1 MEDSE
6 YPELDWTQKREGHA
20 FLTDT
25 ISRVG
30 AYMAAAI
37 QYANHQAGLPDE
49 EFWQT
54 LFRST
59 GGGPGD
65 AILTAGRGSSPDR
78 CPAYPYEKLDF
89 QACNKYLRFGGQ
101 RWLPEKKSFASDSL
115 NFCRTFH
122 VAVCTDKKGRRFPK
136 EYGRVLDRARK
147 LRNQQAHDR
156 SEVVGQV
163 TRESIEA
170 DLGTLK
176 ELTAPIQRKA
186 NWKPEW
192 REPLVPLAEFWA
204 EIDAKCRERFGCV
217 PIPMEELGRE
227 LFLSAEDN
235 LTPEQKRAL
244 EEAADF
250 LKLKY
255 QNGKVYEEERQA
267 LKQRLIRCP
276 SVTVLLGGKA
286 AATPEEAAEQVRRPQ
301 APPRRIQAQ
310 PPRFLQV
317 SVSNASEILRRA
329 STMLQPRPVVLTA
342 LLDCFTLLVDE
353 SFFLSEGGQSLLN
366 RYLLPLLAGRK
377 ETLLVD
383 ESVVI
388 SLFRAFRGSAPYT
401 ELELAQLEPDTAEE
415 LREERRKIHRD
426 SKNAIKLLRRLRQYR
441 CLEVVYSPTG
451 SGQSYVNLRQVA
463 AEHPESRFLALTMD
477 QQLAEELSAL
487 PNAAAAK
494 PNLVDCQ
501 LKVYRASKANY
512 LAMLSEP
519 KAGGPPAAPASQETV
534 LQPLPTDSK
543 TLLSISELPKTGSRV
558 TAQSPDGS
566 RWELMLGQQVGPAG
580 GEGTV
585 YAGGQGGS
593 TVAKIYHREQLT
605 QERREKLDYMV
616 RIAPGI
622 PGLCWPQA
630 LLFNRQG
637 EWAGY
642 LMPQAKAK
650 ELCLT
655 VYKPG
660 RNNHNIT
667 ALGWD
672 RRSLALIA
680 ANVAGIFA
688 QMHQRDILMG
698 DVNPRNFMV
707 AQDCSVYFVDCD
719 SYQFGAFDCPV
730 RSDRYTPPEVLKA
743 VRRSGRDSYNYRR
756 TLDHERYSMA
766 VVLFEILML
775 GKSPYESRD
784 TDNGDVLDAIMAG
797 NFPYPFRTG
806 GEDDHAKPDQTPVGR
821 WREIW
826 SHMTY
831 QIKTGFYN
839 TFTGK
844 GRLSAEE
851 WEKLLREY
859 VRQIELGH
867 SSSDLAPE
875 GFKDLDGTMLN
886 KVCSQCG
893 KNYNIDEDTYRR
905 RSRWEPDLC
914 PTHRIMYR
922 NFQKREYEVTCDVCG
937 TPFQSLVAVWED
949 RTQKGLP
956 MLCPNCKDAQVK
968 CAQCGRLYSVSR
980 DRLSQLQG
988 KDAPLLCPECL
999 ELERPQVVCERCRK
1013 TFRKS
1018 VTTLERIR
1026 RDGQAVLCGKC
1037 LRELQE
1043 QG

>member
-1 MEDSE
+1 MEDGKS
-6 YPELDWTQKREGHA
+6 PELDWAQKREGHA
-20 FLTDT
+20 FVTNT

-49 EFWQT
+49 EFWQA
-54 LFRST
+54 LFLPT
-59 GGGPGD
+59 GGGPGN
-65 AILTAGRGSSPDR
+65 AVLTADRDNSPER

-89 QACNKYLRFGGQ
+89 QACNKYLSFGGW
-101 RWLPEKKSFASDSL
+101 RRLPGKKGFAEDSL

-122 VAVCTDKKGRRFPK
+122 VAFRTDSQGRRSPR

-156 SEVVGQV
+156 SEVVAQV

-170 DLGTLK
+170 DLGTLR
-176 ELTAPIQRKA
+176 ELTAPIQRKTG
-186 NWKPEW
+186 WEPEW
-192 REPLVPLAEFWA
+192 REPLPSLAKFW
-204 EIDAKCRERFGCV
+204 EETDTKCREKFGCV
-217 PIPMEELGRE
+217 PIPLEELGRE
-227 LFLSAEDN
+227 LFLSPEGGLA
-235 LTPEQKRAL
+235 PEQERAL
-244 EEAADF
+244 EEAAAF
-250 LKLKY
+250 LRLNY
-255 QNGKVYEEERQA
+255 QNGRVYEEERQA
-267 LKQRLIRCP
+267 LKRKLACCP
-276 SVTVLLGGKA
+276 GVAALLGGQA
-286 AATPEEAAEQVRRPQ
+286 AASPEEAAERVRRREAQPSQ
-301 APPRRIQAQ
+301 TQAQ
-310 PPRFLQV
+310 PVRPLPPI
-317 SVSNASEILRRA
+317 AATAAETLRRFKA
-329 STMLQPRPVVLTA
+329 MLPPRPAVLAA
-342 LLDCFTLLVDE
+342 LLDHFTLLVDE
-353 SFFLSEGGQSLLN
+353 SFFLSEGGHSLLN
-366 RYLLPLLAGRK
+366 RHLLPLLASRK
-377 ETLLVD
+377 EKLLVD
-383 ESVVI
+383 ESVVT
-388 SLFRAFRGSAPYT
+388 SLFRAFRGSAPCT
-401 ELELAQLEPDTAEE
+401 GLELAELDPEAAEE
-415 LREERRKIHRD
+415 LCEERRRSHQD
-426 SKNAIKLLRRLRQYR
+426 SKNAIKLLRRLRQSR
-441 CLEVVYSPTG
+441 CLEVVYSPTD
-451 SGQSYVNLRQVA
+451 SSQSYVNLRQA
-463 AEHPESRFLALTMD
+463 AVEHPGSRFLALTMD

-487 PNAAAAK
+487 PNVIAAK

-501 LKVYRASKANY
+501 LKVYRASKASY
-512 LAMLSEP
+512 LAMLDASE
-519 KAGGPPAAPASQETV
+519 AGGASAAPALQEAA
-534 LQPLPTDSK
+534 LQRLPAESK
-543 TLLSISELPKTGSRV
+543 TLLPIGELPRDGSCV

-566 RWELMLGQQVGPAG
+566 RWELTLGQQAGPAG

-585 YAGGQGGS
+585 YAAGQGGS

-605 QERREKLDYMV
+605 RERREKLDYMV
-616 RIAPGI
+616 RISPGI

-630 LLFNRQG
+630 LLFNREG

-642 LMPQAKAK
+642 LMPQARAR

-660 RNNHNIT
+660 RNNRNIT

-707 AQDCSVYFVDCD
+707 SQDCSVYFVDCD

-784 TDNGDVLDAIMAG
+784 TDNGDVLDAITAG

-806 GEDDHAKPDQTPVGR
+806 GEDDHVKPDQTPVGR

-831 QIKTGFYN
+831 QIKSGFYS

-844 GRLSAEE
+844 ERLPAGE
-851 WEKLLREY
+851 WEKILREY

-893 KNYNIDEDTYRR
+893 KNYNIDEDTYQR

-937 TPFQSLVAVWED
+937 ASFQSLVSIWEE
-949 RTQKGLP
+949 RMQKGLS
-956 MLCPNCKDAQVK
+956 MLCPSCKEVQIE
-968 CAQCGRLYSVSR
+968 CTQCGGLYPVSR
-980 DRLSQLQG
+980 DRLSQLQRKG
-988 KDAPLLCPECL
+988 VSFLCPKCL
-999 ELERPQVVCERCRK
+999 ELERPRVECEGCRRV
-1013 TFRKS
+1013 FRKNAA
-1018 VTTLERIR
+1018 TLERLR
-1026 RDGQAVLCGKC
+1026 RDGQPVLCNKC
-1037 LRELQE
+1037 LRELQAE
-1043 QG
+1043 G